1 MRIIALFLFAL
12 ALALAAGCA
21 PAPALPPSPSAVPGA
36 ATTAPLNLW
45 DWEREGADTPELAT
59 VLAGLETPEAIAS
72 WLQTNVEWRD
82 DFDTRRFM
90 APASTVKERRT
101 VCTGFARFWIRALAR
116 LGIKAEFLAVW
127 SPEGAHAV
135 AVARINGQFRLFSNQ
150 YYYGAP
156 DQALGYD
163 RDQAFA
169 AAASEFYG
177 QRWNT
182 LEWWLTT
189 GQRLDRTDVTRA
201 IAPLAPLTPAAGRNL
216 FTIKR

>member
-1 MRIIALFLFAL
+1 MRIIALLFFAL
-12 ALALAAGCA
+12 ALVGCA
-21 PAPALPPSPSAVPGA
+21 PSLTALPTSPSAVPGA
-36 ATTAPLNLW
+36 ATSWPLNPW
-45 DWEREGADTPELAT
+45 DWEKDGADTPELAA
-59 VLAGLETPEAIAS
+59 VLAGLETPEAIAA
-72 WLQTNVEWRD
+72 WLQANVEWRD

-90 APASTVKERRT
+90 SPAATVREKRT

-116 LGIKAEFLAVW
+116 IGIKAEFLAVW

-182 LEWWLTT
+182 LEWWLPT
-189 GQRLDRTDVTRA
+189 GQRLDRTDVMRA
-201 IAPLAPLTPAAGRNL
+201 AAPLAPLAPAAGRNL